1 MAQGSLHN
9 SKKGKNGRR
18 AQSSQ
23 PMQPH
28 MPLGMPPMAMPP
40 QPMQPHMP
48 LGMPPMAMP
57 PQPMQPHMLPMAMA
71 QYMPMGMP
79 PMQQFFPPQF
89 PQGFAPY
96 GMIPQMV
103 APTPAKLY
111 HPSKNTGQQF
121 VQKAVPDDKL
131 RPFAYA
137 CKRSFE
143 YLTSKIEASLKHLGD
158 KEYVVV
164 RNLDYKDIIEF
175 TSSDGRPQKWALHT
189 VMYGKMKSAA
199 FTDRENTHSAYGIIS
214 PFLAVQCIY
223 REKGFFITNESDP
236 SKGHALVIVIR
247 RAPKADSPLLWHAQN
262 IIPDLSDD
270 LQSVIDNFY
279 RTNFKKAASFVN
291 RRVAAQMQD
300 DADDDQFSVYE

>member
-1 MAQGSLHN
+1 MAQVSLHKSN
-9 SKKGKNGRR
+9 KGKNGRR

-23 PMQPH
+23 PMQSH

-40 QPMQPHMP
+40 R
-48 LGMPPMAMP
+48 
-57 PQPMQPHMLPMAMA
+57 PMQPHMLPMAMA
-71 QYMPMGMP
+71 QYMPMGMPPMGMP

-96 GMIPQMV
+96 GMPPQMV
-103 APTPAKLY
+103 APPPTKLS
-111 HPSKNTGQQF
+111 HPPKSTGQQF
-121 VQKAVPDDKL
+121 VQKAVPVDTL

-236 SKGHALVIVIR
+236 SKGHSLVVVIR

-270 LQSVIDNFY
+270 LQRVVDNFY

-291 RRVAAQMQD
+291 RRVAAQKMMQADADDDEFSSKD
-300 DADDDQFSVYE
+300 DADDDEFSVYE